1 MLSERQLLVLKAIV
15 EEYVKTAEPVGSKLL
30 VNTPELGLNFSSA
43 TIRNDMAYL
52 EELGLLL
59 KTHTSSGRVPS
70 EEGYRVYVREILNDR
85 KNLKHKNASFP
96 LIDEIINHSASRER
110 AIRESMALVTD
121 LTNYASIV
129 MGPSGY
135 NARIKKLQFVSLN
148 SKYAVILMVTD
159 KGNVESK
166 KIIVPELISASE
178 IEKVVNLLNE
188 LLYNKTIS
196 EIESVI
202 RESFEI
208 EEIKDFLRYY
218 DELVAVFVK
227 AFTDMAKDQFYLS
240 GQNKILSQPEFQ
252 NISKVQDLFEAIER
266 QEVIK
271 AVNVNETGITVRIGQ
286 DNKITAMKDCTVIT
300 IPYDAGDGDYGA
312 IALFGPTRMEYQKVI
327 PLLEYI
333 AKNIKKVI

>member
-1 MLSERQLLVLKAIV
+1 MLSDRQLLVLKAIV
-15 EEYVKTAEPVGSKLL
+15 EEYVRTAEPVGSKLL
-30 VNTPELGLNFSSA
+30 VNTPELGLNCSSA

-59 KTHTSSGRVPS
+59 KTHTSSGRIPS
-70 EEGYRVYVREILNDR
+70 EEGYRVYVREIL
-85 KNLKHKNASFP
+85 KNRTEDKKEHSFP
-96 LIDEIINHSASRER
+96 LIDEILEKSASRER
-110 AIRESMALVTD
+110 AIRESMSLVTD

-135 NARIKKLQFVSLN
+135 NARIKKLQFVSL
-148 SKYAVILMVTD
+148 SGKYAVILMVTD

-166 KIIVPELISASE
+166 KIIVPETISASE
-178 IEKVVNLLNE
+178 MEKVVNLLNE

-196 EIESVI
+196 EIERVI
-202 RESFEI
+202 KESFEI
-208 EEIKDFLRYY
+208 EEIKDFMRYY
-218 DELVAVFVK
+218 DEFVAVFVK

-240 GQNKILSQPEFQ
+240 GQNKILSLPEFQ
-252 NISKVQDLFEAIER
+252 NISKVQDLFEAIEK
-266 QEVIK
+266 QEVVK
-271 AVNVNETGITVRIGQ
+271 AVNVNQSGITVRIGQ

>member
-1 MLSERQLLVLKAIV
+1 MISDRQLLVLKAIV
-15 EEYVKTAEPVGSKLL
+15 EEYVRTAEPVGSRLL
-30 VNTPELGLNFSSA
+30 VNTPELGLNYSSA

-59 KTHTSSGRVPS
+59 KTHTSSGRIPS
-70 EEGYRVYVREILNDR
+70 EEGYRIYVKEII
-85 KNLKHKNASFP
+85 KNRGESTKEHSFP
-96 LIDEIINHSASRER
+96 LIDEIIDHSASRER
-110 AIRESMALVTD
+110 AIRESMSLVTD

-148 SKYAVILMVTD
+148 GKYAVILMVTD

-166 KIIVPELISASE
+166 KIIVPEMINADE
-178 IEKVVNLLNE
+178 MEKVVNVLNE

-202 RESFEI
+202 SSSFEI
-208 EEIKDFLRYY
+208 DEIKDFLRYY
-218 DELVAVFVK
+218 DELIAVFVK
-227 AFTDMAKDQFYLS
+227 AFTEMAQDQFFLS
-240 GQNKILSQPEFQ
+240 GQSKILTQPEFQ
-252 NISKVQDLFEAIER
+252 DITKIQDLFDAIEKK
-266 QEVIK
+266 EFIK
-271 AVNVNETGITVRIGQ
+271 AVNVNENGITVRIGQ

-333 AKNIKKVI
+333 AKNIKKVM

>member
-15 EEYVKTAEPVGSKLL
+15 EEYVRTAEPVGSKALL
-30 VNTPELGLNFSSA
+30 DIPELGFSCSSA

-52 EELGLLL
+52 EALGLIQ
-59 KTHTSSGRVPS
+59 KTHTSSGRIPS
-70 EEGYRVYVREILNDR
+70 EEGYRVYVKLIMNEKRHNYQDA
-85 KNLKHKNASFP
+85 NFP
-96 LIDEIINHSASRER
+96 LIDEIMNHSASRER
-110 AIRESMALVTD
+110 AIRESMSLVTD

-148 SKYAVILMVTD
+148 GKYAVILMVTD

-166 KIIVPELISASE
+166 KIIVPESISASE
-178 IEKVVNLLNE
+178 MEKVVNLLNE

-196 EIESVI
+196 EIETVI
-202 RESFEI
+202 RESFEN
-208 EEIKDFLRYY
+208 EEIHDFLRYY
-218 DELVAVFVK
+218 DEVVAVFVK
-227 AFTDMAKDQFYLS
+227 AFTNMAKDQFYLS
-240 GQNKILSQPEFQ
+240 GQNKILTQPEFQ
-252 NISKVQDLFEAIER
+252 NIGKIQDLFDAIER

-271 AVNVNETGITVRIGQ
+271 AVNVDEMGISVRIGQ

-333 AKNIKKVI
+333 AKNIKKVM